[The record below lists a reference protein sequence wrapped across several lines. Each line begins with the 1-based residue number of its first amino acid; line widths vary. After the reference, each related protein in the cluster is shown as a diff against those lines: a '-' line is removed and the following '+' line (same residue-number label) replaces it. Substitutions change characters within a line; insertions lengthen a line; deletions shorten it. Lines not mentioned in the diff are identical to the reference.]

1 MAINERLIDTEVPS
15 TAGEEGL
22 VLYLDANDSTSYGGS
37 GTTWTDI
44 SGNSNDGTI
53 SGATWNPA
61 GYFDVTGA
69 SNSGVEINGLTT
81 QITPNGNDS
90 TMGGWFRKDNTNVG
104 TFWSKGTNTNYEL
117 QVLEGSG
124 NNLRYIFYRRTGSAV
139 AIALSNSSL
148 SANTWYHIMGVIDWS
163 NQDVKIYLNGS
174 LVGTNTTWSHYTSN
188 QHLTGSIFLGRRN
201 DNSGNLD
208 GKVSEFKVYDKVLTS
223 TEITAIFDEDKANY
237 GY

>member
-1 MAINERLIDTEVPS
+1 
-15 TAGEEGL
+15 
-22 VLYLDANDSTSYGGS
+22 
-37 GTTWTDI
+37 
-44 SGNSNDGTI
+44 
-53 SGATWNPA
+53 
-61 GYFDVTGA
+61 
-69 SNSGVEINGLTT
+69 
-81 QITPNGNDS
+81 
-90 TMGGWFRKDNTNVG
+90 MGGWFRKDNTNVG